1 MFILIFCIHIY
12 ILKIFGSNTVE
23 ASPFS
28 LESLQKYEVQPS
40 PFTAVSFTRP
50 QTHMSYNV
58 CSELG
63 GGAVGST
70 QLCIVGKKKNSAN
83 SLTRDNE
90 CRLEVVMVA

>member
-63 GGAVGST
+63 GGAVGSRGGT
-70 QLCIVGKKKNSAN
+70 LYQREIPFAVS
-83 SLTRDNE
+83 
-90 CRLEVVMVA
+90 

>member
-1 MFILIFCIHIY
+1 MLVGARMFILIFCIHIY

-63 GGAVGST
+63 GGAVGSRGGT
-70 QLCIVGKKKNSAN
+70 LYQREIPFAVS
-83 SLTRDNE
+83 
-90 CRLEVVMVA
+90 